1 MRFSQFS
8 YFSANSCS
16 IVVCIGMLS
25 RIIRANLVSMTRC
38 MTRYIVC
45 YGISWDCTIY
55 YFGSNMRNKYSGLFL
70 LKKSSQN
77 NKHVQNLIDWN
88 CSIFRPWILQE
99 NIAPFCPRNG
109 TLWFGSVLL
118 AHFMHGCKR
127 KKGKKRRT
135 IQDNARDNDVHT
147 DTIPSN
153 ETTNC
158 ICQLCVWYA
167 SVISCYYFSQI
178 TKYRY

>member
-77 NKHVQNLIDWN
+77 NKHVQNLIVIEIVAFFDHEF
-88 CSIFRPWILQE
+88 CKKILHLFAQE
-99 NIAPFCPRNG
+99 MEHCGLVQFSLHILCMDANE
-109 TLWFGSVLL
+109 
-118 AHFMHGCKR
+118 KKER
-127 KKGKKRRT
+127 KGARFKT
-135 IQDNARDNDVHT
+135 MLEIMMCIQ
-147 DTIPSN
+147 I
-153 ETTNC
+153 
-158 ICQLCVWYA
+158 QY
-167 SVISCYYFSQI
+167 QQ
-178 TKYRY
+178 